1 MKIKLKNIN
10 DYTKELQCI
19 VPWEDLKQ
27 SFTDEFNEYKSNYT
41 PPGGR
46 KGKVM
51 GPALRMFKDKYTG
64 AIESSFAEK
73 SLNEYYKKALEQEN
87 LNPINQ
93 ANVTNLDFSEGNEL
107 KFTLSFEIIPEIKLP
122 SFKKKF
128 KINMTKFIPSDED
141 MNLSLEELRQQ
152 HSNIKSIDSGAQSGN
167 FIMGD
172 FQELDE
178 GDIPIIGKKLEKQYI
193 KLGIG
198 AFTDS
203 AEKDLI
209 GVKANEKR
217 KVTVNYGEGKNARYE
232 IHIHKVEEQ
241 ILPELDDDLAT
252 TVSPDLKTLD
262 QLKEKVKENIQ
273 LSIDDDYEKRK
284 RDSYINYFTTK
295 TKFSPPDSMVDR
307 YLDKLTEE
315 QLKKDKNLD
324 KDKFKNDAKKN
335 AEYNIKWFI
344 IKDQIIREANISL
357 NNNDLEEEI
366 NKIVK
371 ESNEDETKIREYF
384 TNDQNKESLASNLLN
399 QKLFNYIEEYAIVKD
414 KEKSTSE
421 LRKQNK
427 GQ

>member
-1 MKIKLKNIN
+1 MKIKLKNVN
-10 DYTKELQCI
+10 DYTKELQCV
-19 VPWEDLKQ
+19 VPWEKLEQ
-27 SFTDEFNEYKSNYT
+27 SFTDEFNKYKSNHT
-41 PPGGR
+41 PKGGR
-46 KGKVM
+46 KGKIV
-51 GPALRMFKDKYTG
+51 GPALKIFKQNYI
-64 AIESSFAEK
+64 ASIETSFAEK
-73 SLNEYYKKALEQEN
+73 SLNEYYRKALEQEN

-93 ANVTNLDFSEGNEL
+93 ANVSNLDFSEGNEL
-107 KFTLSFEIIPEIKLP
+107 KFTLSFEVIPEIKLP

-128 KINMTKFIPSDED
+128 KVNMTKFIPSDED

-203 AEKDLI
+203 AEKDLA
-209 GVKANEKR
+209 GVKVNEKR
-217 KVTVNYGEGKNARYE
+217 KVTVNYGEGKKARYE

-241 ILPELDDDLAT
+241 ILPELNDDFAI

-262 QLKEKVKENIQ
+262 QLKKKVKENIQ

-284 RDSYINYFTTK
+284 RDSYIDYFTTK
-295 TKFSPPDSMVDR
+295 TNFSPPESMVNR
-307 YLDKLTEE
+307 YLDKLVEE

-324 KDKFKNDAKKN
+324 KDKLKNDARKG
-335 AEYNIKWFI
+335 AEYNVKWFI

-384 TNDQNKESLASNLLN
+384 ENDQNKESLASNLLN
-399 QKLFNYIEEYAIVKD
+399 QRLFNYIEDFAIVKD

-427 GQ
+427 G